1 LLKLRFQTSLVGVVL
16 RPVLLDAI
24 CGLKSRVFEDQTD
37 NVSNLGHTGVVF
49 TCCRLPFAGPR
60 AQGGVNFGS
69 SPSQNN
75 GGIVFGK

>member
-1 LLKLRFQTSLVGVVL
+1 MRAKVSLSL
-16 RPVLLDAI
+16 PFNSNILNHR
-24 CGLKSRVFEDQTD
+24 SRVFEDQTD

-60 AQGGVNFGS
+60 AQGGVNFGLS
-69 SPSQNN
+69 SSQNN